1 MNVKELKK
9 TKLSDCFKITT
20 RVYVVA
26 IIFLLI
32 TIVFFGWAFVLE
44 DTNKSD
50 AKDFL
55 ESRIGMQTKEKEYV
69 SLDVTMGPTL
79 FAEYDTMITSDKYYF
94 VWSGDALN
102 IAYLDYGTYQE
113 VTTKT
118 SNEESIK
125 IYGVTKTIPTD
136 VLEIAIDV
144 ANDIVGEDF
153 LTMDN
158 YQDYISTMY
167 IDAVNPL
174 HDNSIQIVAGIIFA
188 LLSIAFF
195 ILAIVRQRLTKK
207 SIQSRTESEWQK
219 ILTELDDENVK
230 HYKKI
235 NLYLT
240 DNYIIDLSNGLRVI
254 EYKDIVWMYQ
264 YQLKQYG
271 MTTNK
276 NIVIATKNGKKV
288 SIANMDNFMKRS
300 KKAYT
305 EIMDF
310 IVSKNSS
317 IALGYTKENKKEM
330 KNLYGIK

>member
-9 TKLSDCFKITT
+9 TKLGDCFKITT
-20 RVYVVA
+20 RVYVAA
-26 IIFLLI
+26 IVFLLI
-32 TIVFFGWAFVLE
+32 AIVFFGWAFVLS
-44 DTNKSD
+44 DTNENE

-55 ESRIGMQTKEKEYV
+55 QSRTEMQIQEKEYV

-79 FAEYDTMITSDKYYF
+79 FAEYDNMTTSDKYYF
-94 VWSGDALN
+94 VWSGDVLN
-102 IAYLDYGTYQE
+102 VAYLDYSTYQK
-113 VTTKT
+113 VAAKT
-118 SNEESIK
+118 SNEESMK

-144 ANDIVGEDF
+144 ANDIVGEEF

-174 HDNSIQIVAGIIFA
+174 HDNSIQIVAGIIFT

-195 ILAIVRQRLTKK
+195 VIAIVRQRATKK
-207 SIQSRTESEWQK
+207 SILSRTDSEWQK
-219 ILTELDDENVK
+219 ILDELDNENTK

-235 NLYLT
+235 NLFLT
-240 DNYIIDLSNGLRVI
+240 DNYIVDLSNGLRVV
-254 EYKDIVWMYQ
+254 EYKEIVWMYQ

-271 MTTNK
+271 MTTSK
-276 NIVIATKNGKKV
+276 NIVIATDKGKRV

-300 KKAYT
+300 KKDYA

-310 IVSKNSS
+310 IASKNPS